1 VATVSQQVDED
12 GQLVVRIEPT
22 ETDDNLQSEKPIEFE
37 NPVEVE
43 SNNFDLSGEIGIY
56 NF

>member
-1 VATVSQQVDED
+1 MATVSQQVDED